1 MKSIF
6 YVLALLAIAAGAY
19 FSYDNMSK
27 FEEQVETKNQYK
39 DQDDSVLANIAK
51 RKKELE
57 TAVEELKNAESDKQL
72 VIANIDKLKSDKDA
86 LSRELGEL
94 EATLEE
100 QEAKLEAARQGFAN
114 AKSAIESLGLP
125 IDGEVNAANIKEVIG
140 KLEDQKKE
148 LNAELQDLD
157 QANEGLKGQIAD
169 NRSEI
174 ARLADRKADRSARFR
189 SNAMESVITAVNNE
203 WGFVV
208 IGAGKSSGFTPQTR
222 LIVKRGGRAIAEVAP
237 SSIEASQTIAE
248 IDYDTVA
255 PGVMLQPGDRVILS
269 TPANF

>member
-1 MKSIF
+1 MKAIF

-27 FEEQVETKNQYK
+27 FEKQVETTKQYK
-39 DQDDSVLANIAK
+39 DQDDTVLANIAK

-57 TAVEELKNAESDKQL
+57 TATDENTAAKEALNL
-72 VIANIDKLKSDKDA
+72 VNANIDKLNSDQSSLK
-86 LSRELGEL
+86 RELGEI

-100 QEAKLEAARQGFAN
+100 QEATLEAARQGFAN
-114 AKSAIESLGLP
+114 AKKAIEALGLP
-125 IDGEVNAANIKEVIG
+125 IDGEINAANIKEVIG
-140 KLEDQKKE
+140 KLNDQKKE
-148 LNAELQDLD
+148 LTAELQDLD
-157 QANEGLKGQIAD
+157 ELNEGLREDIAD

-174 ARLADRKADRSARFR
+174 ARLADRKAERSARFR
-189 SNAMESVITAVNNE
+189 RNAMESVITAVNNE

-208 IGAGKSSGFTPQTR
+208 IGAGTSSGFKPETR
-222 LIVKRGGRAIAEVAP
+222 LLVKRGGRAIAEVAP

-255 PGVMLQPGDRVILS
+255 PGVMLQPGDRVILAQ
-269 TPANF
+269 PATN